1 MKSTFI
7 VAGFVALA
15 GAFGSAGLVVAAPA
29 SAACAPGFTSI
40 PCTIAENVAAAPAQT
55 VQGLA
60 QAPVNFAG
68 QGCAGYNDA
77 DGKPTGKSSSCGV
90 PGVFSQ
96 LAGQGCPPG
105 DGDQDPG
112 TCGLPALPGN
122 FATGLG
128 VIATAPVVTGG
139 ALAAAPGTLA
149 NSLANAPGQFVRA
162 ITHGG
167 TDPESE

>member
-1 MKSTFI
+1 VKSTFI

-29 SAACAPGFTSI
+29 SAACSPSFTSI
-40 PCTIAENVAAAPAQT
+40 PCTIAENVAQAPGDT
-55 VQGLA
+55 VQGLV
-60 QAPVNFAG
+60 QAPINFAG
-68 QGCAGYNDA
+68 QGCAGYKDDKGDPA
-77 DGKPTGKSSSCGV
+77 GTSSCGV

-105 DGDQDPG
+105 EGDQNPG
-112 TCGLPALPGN
+112 TCGLPAIPGN
-122 FATGLG
+122 FATGLA

-149 NSLANAPGQFVRA
+149 GSLANAPGSFIRA
-162 ITHGG
+162 IQNGG

>member
-1 MKSTFI
+1 VKSTFI

-60 QAPVNFAG
+60 QAPLNLAG
-68 QGCAGYNDA
+68 QGCAGYKDA
-77 DGKPTGKSSSCGV
+77 DGKPAGTSSCGV
-90 PGVFSQ
+90 PGVFAN

-105 DGDQDPG
+105 DGDTNPG

-162 ITHGG
+162 ITNGG
-167 TDPESE
+167 TDPES

>member
-15 GAFGSAGLVVAAPA
+15 GAFGSVGLVVAAPA
-29 SAACAPGFTSI
+29 SAACSPSFTSI

-55 VQGLA
+55 VQGLV
-60 QAPVNFAG
+60 QAPINFAG
-68 QGCAGYNDA
+68 QGCAGYKGT
-77 DGKPTGKSSSCGV
+77 DGKPTGSTSSCGV

-105 DGDQDPG
+105 DGDTDPG
-112 TCGLPALPGN
+112 TCGLPAIPGN

-149 NSLANAPGQFVRA
+149 NSLANAPGQFIRA
-162 ITHGG
+162 IQNGG
-167 TDPESE
+167 DDPETD